1 MNTAQLQCFT
11 TLANTLNYI
20 RAAEELNL
28 TQPAVSRQI
37 QSLEQE
43 LGAKLFH
50 RTTRS
55 VSLTLIGEQFLP
67 EAKSMLKTYYHSL
80 EWIAGFHTNAHYSLR
95 IGYADTLVMQ
105 AISAML
111 KPLLQKAE
119 NLSPQFTL
127 DQTDA
132 NLRRL
137 TNGDLDLVF
146 GIKDAKFMQNAITFT
161 PLHQERFICVCAKDH
176 PLALQ
181 CQEEQTDSVHSEDLL
196 NYRQIFDIPPY
207 LLKHAFSRGHHLLPV
222 NDALDNIMCANA
234 SEAYALVELGIGY
247 TLLPNHLLKP
257 NEKLA
262 FLPWQ
267 ESPQTWL
274 GIYCE
279 KSALKDKTSAIYQFV
294 QNASAYYQKETSK

>member
-37 QSLEQE
+37 QALEQE

-80 EWIAGFHTNAHYSLR
+80 EWIAGFHTNAHYALR
-95 IGYADTLVMQ
+95 IGYADTLVMPV
-105 AISAML
+105 ISTML
-111 KPLLQKAE
+111 KPLLQE
-119 NLSPQFTL
+119 IETLSPEFSL

-146 GIKDAKFMQNAITFT
+146 GIKDAKFMQDNITFT
-161 PLHQERFICVCAKDH
+161 PLHQEQFVCVCAKDH
-176 PLALQ
+176 PLALRGKKRHPH
-181 CQEEQTDSVHSEDLL
+181 SVASEDLL
-196 NYRQIFDIPPY
+196 QYRQIFDIPPY
-207 LLKHAFSRGHHLLPV
+207 LLKNAFSRAHHLLPV
-222 NDALDNIMCANA
+222 NDELDNIMCANA
-234 SEAYALVELGIGY
+234 SEAYALIETGIGY
-247 TLLPNHLLKP
+247 TLLPNHLLKQ
-257 NEKLA
+257 NKKLS

-279 KSALKDKTSAIYQFV
+279 KSILKDKTSAIYKFV
-294 QNASAYYQKETSK
+294 QNAQAYYQKETDE